1 VANLKKKQKEKILGD
16 MTGVDIAEVILIVA
30 VFIVGVGG
38 FIYAA
43 LKED

>member
-1 VANLKKKQKEKILGD
+1 
-16 MTGVDIAEVILIVA
+16 MSYVDIGEVILLVT

-43 LKED
+43 TGEK

>member
-1 VANLKKKQKEKILGD
+1 MSD
-16 MTGVDIAEVILIVA
+16 VDISEVVLLVV

-43 LKED
+43 TGEK

>member
-1 VANLKKKQKEKILGD
+1 MSD
-16 MTGVDIAEVILIVA
+16 VDISEVILLVV

-43 LKED
+43 TGKK

>member
-1 VANLKKKQKEKILGD
+1 
-16 MTGVDIAEVILIVA
+16 MTGVDIAEVVLIVA